1 MEVLTLLGL
10 LAVLWAVYSV
20 WAWWREKEMLPRC
33 LSDRSQRVVI
43 DGQTSPWSKIGAGVP
58 QGSVLVEKSVLI
70 TGCDTGFGN
79 LLARRLD
86 QLGLRVF
93 AGCLTEA
100 GVAELRQDCSERLQP
115 IQMDVSSS
123 DSVRQAFLVV
133 KDSVGS
139 KGLWGL
145 VNNAGIFGPIGSVE
159 WPSIADYQKSRG
171 RVVNVSSVGGRLSA
185 PCTTP
190 YAVSKYGV
198 EGFSDALR
206 RGMRCFGISV
216 HIIEPEKFST
226 SIVQE
231 DNIRKS
237 LHHTWDSLSSET
249 KEEYGQ
255 DYMDELLK
263 GFNDGRYKDPA
274 IVAMAMEHALCAAC
288 PRSRYEVDW
297 GARWVAI
304 PLTYLPTDLEDYVMR
319 LLLPWMTPVPS
330 ACR

>member
-10 LAVLWAVYSV
+10 LAVLWTVYSV
-20 WAWWREKEMLPRC
+20 WTWWREKEMLPR
-33 LSDRSQRVVI
+33 
-43 DGQTSPWSKIGAGVP
+43 
-58 QGSVLVEKSVLI
+58 LVEKSVLI

-100 GVAELRQDCSERLQP
+100 GVAELRQACSERLQP

-133 KDSVGS
+133 KDSVES

-159 WPSIADYQKSRG
+159 WPSIADYQAVLDVNLLGMIDVTKTFLPLLKKSPG

-206 RGMRCFGISV
+206 RGIRCFGISV

-237 LHHTWDSLSSET
+237 LHRTWDSLSSET

-304 PLTYLPTDLEDYVMR
+304 PLTYLPTDLEDFVMR
-319 LLLPWMTPVPS
+319 LLLPWMTPVPA

>member
-1 MEVLTLLGL
+1 MEVLTVLGL
-10 LAVLWAVYSV
+10 LTASWGVYSV
-20 WAWWREKEMLPRC
+20 WIWWRERKMLP
-33 LSDRSQRVVI
+33 
-43 DGQTSPWSKIGAGVP
+43 K
-58 QGSVLVEKSVLI
+58 LVDKSVLI

-100 GVAELRQDCSERLQP
+100 GVAELRQSCSERLQP
-115 IQMDVSSS
+115 IQLDVSSS
-123 DSVRQAFLVV
+123 DSVQQAFLAV
-133 KDSVGS
+133 KNSVGG

-159 WPSIADYQKSRG
+159 WPSIADYQAVLNVNLLGLIDVTRTFLPLLKKSRG
-171 RVVNVSSVGGRLSA
+171 RVVNVSSVGGRFAA
-185 PCTTP
+185 PFSTP

-198 EGFSDALR
+198 EAYSDSLR

-226 SIVQE
+226 SIVLE
-231 DNIRKS
+231 ENIRKS
-237 LHHTWDSLSSET
+237 LHRTWESLSSET
-249 KEEYGQ
+249 KEEYGR
-255 DYMDELLK
+255 DYVDEIEK
-263 GFNDGRYKDPA
+263 GYNDGSYKDPA
-274 IVAMAMEHALCAAC
+274 VVAMAMEHALCAAY

-304 PLTYLPTDLEDYVMR
+304 PLTWLPTDLGDYVIR
-319 LLLPWMTPVPS
+319 LLLPWMTPVPA
-330 ACR
+330 ACK

>member
-20 WAWWREKEMLPRC
+20 WTWWREKEMLPR
-33 LSDRSQRVVI
+33 
-43 DGQTSPWSKIGAGVP
+43 
-58 QGSVLVEKSVLI
+58 LVEKSVLI

-100 GVAELRQDCSERLQP
+100 GVAELRQACSERLQP

-123 DSVRQAFLVV
+123 DSVRQAFIVV

-159 WPSIADYQKSRG
+159 WPSIADYQAVLDVNLLGMIDVTKTFLPLLKKSRG

-255 DYMDELLK
+255 DYVDEVLK

-274 IVAMAMEHALCAAC
+274 IVAMAMEHALCAAY

-304 PLTYLPTDLEDYVMR
+304 PLTYLPTDVEDYVMR
-319 LLLPWMTPVPS
+319 LLLPWMTPVPA